1 MINQQEAIE
10 RIQKVKAAHEAELL
24 AKANVVGVGIGFRQ
38 QKNERSDEVVLV
50 VMVEKKV
57 PRSQLAPEDII
68 PGQIDGVPVDVQESG
83 RIVPQTSLPEAN
95 KMELPKD

>member
-1 MINQQEAIE
+1 MSNQQETIE
-10 RIQKVKAAHEAELL
+10 RIQAVKTAHEAELL

-38 QKNERSDEVVLV
+38 QKQTRTDDVVLV

-57 PRSQLAPEDII
+57 PRAQLAPEDII

-83 RIVPQTSLPEAN
+83 RITPQRS
-95 KMELPKD
+95 

>member
-1 MINQQEAIE
+1 MSDQQEKIE
-10 RIQKVKAAHEAELL
+10 RIQAVKAAHEAELL

-38 QKNERSDEVVLV
+38 KNQARTDDVVLV

-83 RIVPQTSLPEAN
+83 RITPQ
-95 KMELPKD
+95 

>member
-1 MINQQEAIE
+1 MSEQQEKIE
-10 RIQKVKAAHEAELL
+10 RIQMVKVAHEAELL

-38 QKNERSDEVVLV
+38 QQQTRTEDVVLV

-68 PGQIDGVPVDVQESG
+68 PSQIDGVPVDVQESG
-83 RIVPQTSLPEAN
+83 RIVPQKA
-95 KMELPKD
+95 